1 MVLHCL
7 KRKNPYVFLGGML
20 ILLGAQGCVA
30 TRNWVAEQIAP
41 LTERVTEVEGRV
53 ANVDGRVNEMGGKL
67 SGVEGRLGE
76 TEAKADGALATLANL
91 RLQRKLVLQ
100 LEKGANFG
108 FDSAS
113 LSEVTRREIN
123 GFLSD
128 VKGDVRETDKT
139 IFLVAGHADATGPAE
154 YNYDLGRRRADRV
167 ARHLIIDKGI
177 DPTKVIT
184 VSYGE
189 SAPIVENTTREGRR
203 KNRRIEILVYN
214 ESIGSSP

>member
-1 MVLHCL
+1 MVLHRL
-7 KRKNPYVFLGGML
+7 ERKNPYVFLGGML

-41 LTERVTEVEGRV
+41 LAGRVTEVEGRV
-53 ANVDGRVNEMGGKL
+53 ANVDGRVNEMGGRL

-76 TEAKADGALATLANL
+76 TEAKADRALATLANL

-113 LSEVTRREIN
+113 LSEATRREID

-128 VKGDVRETDKT
+128 VKGDVRETDKM

-154 YNYDLGRRRADRV
+154 YNYDLGRRRADGV

-203 KNRRIEILVYN
+203 KNRRVEILVYN
-214 ESIGSSP
+214 ESISSSP